1 MMTKEKGEY
10 KEMFLKKILYGFYMI
25 WLRIKGFKYEHIKK
39 TNGEAAASEYFK
51 EVAYLWSKFTKNI
64 IGIELEVKGI
74 ENIPKEACVFI
85 GNHSSILDIP
95 ILFYTTNRNLG
106 FIAKKEILKTP
117 IIGYW
122 LKNSRCVPI
131 DRESTRA
138 AIESIN
144 QAVNNI
150 KQGNPMVIFPE
161 GTRNKEGKV
170 GKFKRGS
177 LKLATKSKA
186 KIVPVS
192 IDRASR
198 AFEDT
203 RKFRPTKIKVIFGNV
218 IDTNNISKE
227 EEADLADN
235 IRNII
240 VSNLN
245 N

>member
-1 MMTKEKGEY
+1 METEKRRI
-10 KEMFLKKILYGFYMI
+10 KKMFFKKICYGFYMLWI
-25 WLRIKGFKYEHIKK
+25 RIKGYKFWYIKK
-39 TNGEAAASEYFK
+39 TKGEPAAIEYLK
-51 EVAYLWSKFTKNI
+51 KVGYLWSKFTIDI
-64 IGIELEVKGI
+64 IGIDLEVTGL

-95 ILFYTTNRNLG
+95 ILLYKTDRALG
-106 FIAKKEILKTP
+106 FISKKEILKTP

-122 LKNSRCVPI
+122 LRNSKCVPI
-131 DRESTRA
+131 DRENPRA

-144 QAVNNI
+144 KAIKNI
-150 KQGNPMVIFPE
+150 NEGYSMVIFPE

-170 GKFKRGS
+170 GPFKKGS
-177 LKLATKSKA
+177 LRLATKSKA
-186 KIVPVS
+186 PIVPVS

-203 RKFRPTKIKVIFGNV
+203 RTFVPTKIKVVFGKAVETKNL
-218 IDTNNISKE
+218 SKE
-227 EEADLADN
+227 EEANLADN

-240 VSNLN
+240 ITNLN